1 MWSSPALGPRKKSS
15 LLDKFALYG
24 NSWPNKWISRIQ
36 GQGGDRGDQG
46 RADDPPKIG
55 TPGWN
60 KSETAGLSLSTLKNE
75 GIQFVLP
82 YDPAELPESKER
94 YHLGKNSFRCAM
106 NLFLAHLPI
115 SEVAAKAPKCRI
127 DSITVAERQRGPPR
141 GSGGRDLQLGWA
153 RNRASLNILT
163 NSALQGGQ
171 CQREQIN

>member
-60 KSETAGLSLSTLKNE
+60 KSETAGLSLPTLKNE

-94 YHLGKNSFRCAM
+94 YHLGKISFRCAM
-106 NLFLAHLPI
+106 NFVPAHLPI
-115 SEVAAKAPKCRI
+115 SEVAAKAPNVI
-127 DSITVAERQRGPPR
+127 SIASRLPSGSEVLREDREAETFN
-141 GSGGRDLQLGWA
+141 WA
-153 RNRASLNILT
+153 GHGTEHL
-163 NSALQGGQ
+163 
-171 CQREQIN
+171 